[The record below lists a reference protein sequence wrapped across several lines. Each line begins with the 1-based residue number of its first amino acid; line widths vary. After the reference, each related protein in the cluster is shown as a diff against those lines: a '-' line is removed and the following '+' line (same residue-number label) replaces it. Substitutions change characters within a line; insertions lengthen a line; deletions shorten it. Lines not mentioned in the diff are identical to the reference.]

1 MVRAVPLRRKR
12 KPAPPPG
19 VAVPGDRT
27 LALIRADARVQELD
41 DERAMGN
48 SVIITLR
55 QGWTFTP
62 GEDNRVDGADTP
74 TDALRLLRSAKP
86 FAGPYTT

>member
-1 MVRAVPLRRKR
+1 MVRAVPLRQKR
-12 KPAPPPG
+12 KASPQPGAAAPG
-19 VAVPGDRT
+19 GKT
-27 LALIRADARVQELD
+27 LDAIRADARVEHLD

-48 SVIITLR
+48 NVILTLR
-55 QGWTFTP
+55 QGWTFTA

-86 FAGPYTT
+86 FAGPYTA